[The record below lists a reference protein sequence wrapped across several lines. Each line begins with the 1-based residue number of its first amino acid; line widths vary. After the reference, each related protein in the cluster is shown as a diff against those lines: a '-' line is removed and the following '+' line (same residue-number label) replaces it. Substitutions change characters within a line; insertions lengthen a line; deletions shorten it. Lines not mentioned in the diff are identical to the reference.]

1 MMLVSFKLAEAPRHA
16 RKIAGVA
23 ACVLFAACS
32 SSAIDAPGDDGDA
45 PSAGTGGS
53 EAAGGTSS
61 GGTAPTTAVTE
72 PDYRKQAY
80 PPGPYGTGEGA
91 TLENFAF
98 LGWRDP
104 VAAQYDLAR
113 LEPVQLADFYNPDG
127 RTNIRYLW
135 INASAVWCSVCRA
148 EMTDIKN
155 NGINAEFQAKGV
167 QLIGT
172 LFEDNNSGPAT
183 PLDLKRWGEVPA
195 HGIDFPLLLDP
206 GFKLGVFFTSDAT
219 PLNLLVE
226 ASTMR
231 VVNASMGYSPDY
243 WQAVDELLAK

>member
-1 MMLVSFKLAEAPRHA
+1 MRVPFKLAEAPHGA
-16 RKIAGVA
+16 TIIVGLA
-23 ACVLFAACS
+23 ACLLLAACS
-32 SSAIDAPGDDGDA
+32 SSAIDSASDGTDGS
-45 PSAGTGGS
+45 SAGTGGS
-53 EAAGGTSS
+53 SAAAGSANA
-61 GGTAPTTAVTE
+61 GTAPVSTVTE

-91 TLENFAF
+91 TLENLAF

-113 LEPVQLADFYNPDG
+113 LEPVYLADFYNPDG
-127 RTNIRYLW
+127 ASNVRYLW

-148 EMTDIKN
+148 EMQDIKN
-155 NGINAEFQAKGV
+155 NGINAEFKAKGV

-172 LFEDNNSGPAT
+172 LFEDNDSGPAT
-183 PLDLKRWGEVPA
+183 PLDLQRWGQVPA

-206 GFKLGVFFTSDAT
+206 GFKLGAFFTSDAT
-219 PLNLLVE
+219 PLNLLVD
-226 ASTMR
+226 ATTMR

-243 WQAVDELLAK
+243 WQAVDKLLAK